1 MTLPSAMPKS
11 LCSDHPALIDIARLF
26 VMKGALAYGESV
38 NQIEHALQCGVLAE
52 SAGAPDTLV
61 TAAVLHDI
69 GHMLH
74 RDAAEAV
81 QLGADD
87 RHEILGAKYLMRWF
101 GPAVAVPVQL
111 HVEAK
116 RYLCAR
122 VPGYWDTLS
131 TLSKRTLE
139 IQGGPF
145 SDAQADEF
153 LSRPHAEAAISLR
166 QWDDLAKQPELE
178 TPSIE
183 YFLSK
188 ARRCIRAESSEHSH
202 RV

>member
-1 MTLPSAMPKS
+1 MPVTV
-11 LCSDHPALIDIARLF
+11 CCDHPALMNIARLF
-26 VMKGALAYGESV
+26 VLKGALAYGESV
-38 NQIEHALQCGVLAE
+38 NQIEHALQCGALAE
-52 SAGAPDTLV
+52 SSGAPDALV

-74 RDAAEAV
+74 RDAASAV
-81 QLGADD
+81 QSGADD

-101 GPAVAVPVQL
+101 GPEVAVPVQL

-131 TLSKRTLE
+131 ALSKRTLE

-145 SDAQADEF
+145 NETQADEF
-153 LSRPHAEAAISLR
+153 LSRPHAEAAIRLR
-166 QWDDLAKQPELE
+166 QWDELAKQPELE

-183 YFLSK
+183 YFLAK
-188 ARRCIRAESSEHSH
+188 ARRCIRAESS
-202 RV
+202 